1 MRNLNLIKNIEG
13 GMDMAEEQ
21 KDVAG
26 TGSRTGEA
34 LEVEDVLAGA
44 EPWEPVETKMVVW
57 SLVFALI
64 FLIIGLAVV
73 PTSIFH

>member
-1 MRNLNLIKNIEG
+1 
-13 GMDMAEEQ
+13 MAEEQ
-21 KDVAG
+21 NQMAG
-26 TGSRTGEA
+26 TGSLTGES

-44 EPWEPVETKMVVW
+44 EPWKPVETKLVVW

>member
-1 MRNLNLIKNIEG
+1 
-13 GMDMAEEQ
+13 MAEEQ
-21 KDVAG
+21 TQMTG
-26 TGSRTGEA
+26 TGSLTSES

-44 EPWEPVETKMVVW
+44 EPWQPVETKMVVW

-64 FLIIGLAVV
+64 FLIIGLIVV